1 MGEWFAI
8 VEFKVS
14 VQFVADV
21 VEVRCAVVGAEEVIN
36 VNRYDDDLLV
46 LMYVCDDFEK
56 TRFVGALCE
65 ADG

>member
-8 VEFKVS
+8 VKFKVF

-21 VEVRCAVVGAEEVIN
+21 VEVRCTVVGAEKVID
-36 VNRYDDDLLV
+36 VNRYDDDLFV
-46 LMYVCDDFEK
+46 LMCVRGDFEK